1 VHSLAHN
8 WAALQCA
15 LMDNCE
21 IYIHHLEILKNA
33 NNTLPGNSSTSTE
46 LATIEYCTH
55 VAIIFTETLMN
66 SELSLSLDNFE
77 KRKNL
82 VQQSMKYFEEWKQET
97 DSAHNGRAFLS
108 MITYS
113 NLCICVSGF
122 FEYARMVLES
132 GMEYVPM
139 LHSNTST
146 LEALFSTVH
155 SMKKESPRDYAKAIS
170 TINAGSE
177 TVAIHGNRCKSY
189 SDKDIVQTT
198 KVKGISMMESA
209 LGRNDTEQ
217 EKVFLEMILARN
229 MTSTTSESIWMPFTV
244 DLAQWT
250 MPTNNTDV
258 SAQLCHYLACN
269 TVVGFNYFLGNTM
282 PSQYK

>member
-1 VHSLAHN
+1 MRNALLRSDGSDKQVLKKSGAIISWEVIIEAYRRDHKKRVPIMDLTRLAAYPDSWSKMN
-8 WAALQCA
+8 VSAAKAPFTFKTITEMMTNLACQLSCVDDFVWNKPS
-15 LMDNCE
+15 MDNCE

-113 NLCICVSGF
+113 DLCICVSVF
-122 FEYARMVLES
+122 FNM
-132 GMEYVPM
+132 
-139 LHSNTST
+139 
-146 LEALFSTVH
+146 
-155 SMKKESPRDYAKAIS
+155 
-170 TINAGSE
+170 
-177 TVAIHGNRCKSY
+177 
-189 SDKDIVQTT
+189 
-198 KVKGISMMESA
+198 
-209 LGRNDTEQ
+209 Q
-217 EKVFLEMILARN
+217 EWF
-229 MTSTTSESIWMPFTV
+229 
-244 DLAQWT
+244 
-250 MPTNNTDV
+250 
-258 SAQLCHYLACN
+258 
-269 TVVGFNYFLGNTM
+269 
-282 PSQYK
+282 